1 MSLLQSLSSP
11 STVAQDTLGMFPT
24 ALASH
29 LEGSLLI
36 TSNLALAG
44 RGPMTREPPPS
55 TLSSLAARRL
65 LLLLPAPT
73 TLAGLRKC
81 LANNSFVPTPCA
93 RTVLAWLSTQR
104 LRPATFKWFCLF
116 DLLQYL
122 EVICLC
128 FFAQQGWDIQTPPTK
143 SGPPAGFSSGFLRP
157 PAYIRGTT
165 RNCWNQD
172 GFRSRLHFVLSA
184 LILACWERKEKKKKN
199 EEKKNISYRYDETIF
214 LLAASEWKTS
224 GTLRIDESW
233 TSVFLPMNTESPL
246 VGIDSI

>member
-1 MSLLQSLSSP
+1 
-11 STVAQDTLGMFPT
+11 MFPT

-29 LEGSLLI
+29 LEGSPLI
-36 TSNLALAG
+36 TSNLALAD

-55 TLSSLAARRL
+55 TLSSPAAPRL
-65 LLLLPAPT
+65 LLLPPAPT
-73 TLAGLRKC
+73 ILAGSRKC
-81 LANNSFVPTPCA
+81 LANNSSVPTPCA
-93 RTVLAWLSTQR
+93 RTAPAWLSTQR

-128 FFAQQGWDIQTPPTK
+128 FFAQQGWDIQTPSNETRA
-143 SGPPAGFSSGFLRP
+143 PAGFSSSFLRP

-172 GFRSRLHFVLSA
+172 GFSVSFAFLCLVLSFSPA
-184 LILACWERKEKKKKN
+184 GREQKRKEKN
-199 EEKKNISYRYDETIF
+199 EEKKISYRYGETIF